1 MRLCI
6 YQKFPLYPVKR
17 QFPILSQN
25 NYSMIVG
32 SLHSSCK
39 LVTIGSTTCSPRV
52 IKGPDNLFQVLMD

>member
-32 SLHSSCK
+32 QQTDDYVVSL
-39 LVTIGSTTCSPRV
+39 LVQETMFSGLSTPGNNDCRC
-52 IKGPDNLFQVLMD
+52 